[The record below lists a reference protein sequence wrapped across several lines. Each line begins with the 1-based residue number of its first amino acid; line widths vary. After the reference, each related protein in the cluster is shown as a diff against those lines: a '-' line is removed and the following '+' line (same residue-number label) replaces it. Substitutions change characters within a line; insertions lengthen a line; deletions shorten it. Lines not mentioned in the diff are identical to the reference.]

1 LAEYLAG
8 GLPNAFLNVAMKAVK
23 GTHDPHTIR
32 FAMTM
37 RDAARGH
44 SARPLLLVA
53 GVLLIA
59 ASLRAPFTVVGPV
72 LGLIRASFDLG
83 TAGAGMLTALPLLTF
98 ALVSPFAGLV
108 ARKSGLERTLGGALA
123 LIAGGIALRSLGPAS
138 GLYFGTF
145 AIGTGIALGNV
156 LLPSLLKRDF
166 PDRIAGL
173 TAAYTVTMGGAAAL
187 ASALIVPLAG
197 ATNWPL
203 ALASII
209 VLPAAALACWL
220 PQFARHTPPAPDT
233 AAPPHGGPV
242 WRSPIAW
249 QVTAFMGINSVLYY
263 FLVAWLPAILIDAGY
278 SPTQAG
284 TLHGVM
290 QLAGAAPGLVLGP
303 LVARARDQTRIAVA
317 ASVLVGLGF
326 AGLLLAPGWAVL
338 WVASFG
344 AGTGSGIALCLM
356 FMSLR
361 AATPHQAATLSGMA
375 QCVGYLLAAS
385 GPPLAG
391 WLHDGFGGWTVPLA
405 GGAMLAV
412 AMAVAGALAGRAR
425 QLAVD
430 PA

>member
-1 LAEYLAG
+1 
-8 GLPNAFLNVAMKAVK
+8 
-23 GTHDPHTIR
+23 
-32 FAMTM
+32 MTM
-37 RDAARGH
+37 RDAARGRA
-44 SARPLLLVA
+44 ARPLLLVA

-59 ASLRAPFTVVGPV
+59 ACLRAPFTVVGPV
-72 LGLIRASFDLG
+72 LGMIRASFGLG
-83 TAGAGMLTALPLLTF
+83 TTGAGMLTALPLLTF

-123 LIAGGIALRSLGPAS
+123 LIAGGIALRLGPLWC
-138 GLYFGTF
+138 LYLGTF

-173 TAAYTVTMGGAAAL
+173 TSAYVVTMGGAAAV
-187 ASALIVPLAG
+187 ASAVIVPLTG
-197 ATNWPL
+197 AIGWPL
-203 ALASII
+203 ALASWI
-209 VLPAAALACWL
+209 VLPAAALVCWL
-220 PQFARHTPPAPDT
+220 PQFARHTPPAPGT

-242 WRSPIAW
+242 WRSALAW
-249 QVTAFMGINSVLYY
+249 QVTAFMGTNSVMYY

-278 SPTQAG
+278 SPAQAG
-284 TLHGVM
+284 SLHGVM

-303 LVARARDQTRIAVA
+303 LVARAKDQTRLAAA
-317 ASVLVGLGF
+317 ASALAGIGL

-344 AGTGSGIALCLM
+344 AGAGAGIALCLM

-361 AATPHQAATLSGMA
+361 AATPHQAANLSGMA

-391 WLHDGFGGWTVPLA
+391 WLHDWFGGWTVPLA
-405 GGAMLAV
+405 CGVVLAIAMG
-412 AMAVAGALAGRAR
+412 VAGTLAGRAR

-430 PA
+430 TA